1 MIQIK
6 VHTMLIQ
13 FYILMISLGLASSC
27 KTAQEKIPQNDPAIF
42 AGTFIV
48 NTLYGQPIA
57 GTDLNL
63 KINDRTSEISGLSG
77 CNTYSVAFTKS
88 QQTITFAPAMAT
100 KRLCDKI
107 TMKKENQ
114 FLTIFTNPK
123 EFRIINDT
131 LILSDGGKDVLKA
144 TRFIF

>member
-1 MIQIK
+1 MVIR
-6 VHTMLIQ
+6 
-13 FYILMISLGLASSC
+13 FYILVISLSLTYSC
-27 KTAQEKIPQNDPAIF
+27 KTTQEEVSQNEPAIF

-48 NTLYGQPIA
+48 NTLYDQPIE

-77 CNTYSVAFTKS
+77 CNTYSAAFTKANR
-88 QQTITFAPAMAT
+88 TITFAPAMAT
-100 KRLCDKI
+100 KRYCDEV

-114 FLTIFTNPK
+114 FLTIFASPK
-123 EFRIINDT
+123 EFRIIKDT
-131 LILSDGGKDVLKA
+131 LIFSEGGKDVLKA